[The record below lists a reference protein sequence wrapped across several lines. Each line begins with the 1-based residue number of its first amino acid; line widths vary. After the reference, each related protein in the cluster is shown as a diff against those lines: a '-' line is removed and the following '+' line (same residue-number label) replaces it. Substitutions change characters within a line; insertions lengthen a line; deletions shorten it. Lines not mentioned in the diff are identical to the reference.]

1 MVTPDDV
8 AYIAKLANIPVSDEE
23 KQQFAQAFA
32 ETLTVIEELRE
43 LDNDGILPTHQV
55 TGLKNVWRED
65 VIDKE
70 KMFYIRSRGVGDLAG
85 GLCDRLRCRGSPWIP
100 RCEQCNAWE

>member
-8 AYIAKLANIPVSDEE
+8 AYIAKLANIPVSDKE

-70 KMFYIRSRGVGDLAG
+70 KMFSQQEALANTDKTYQGFFVVSRVLEEKDV
-85 GLCDRLRCRGSPWIP
+85 
-100 RCEQCNAWE
+100 

>member
-23 KQQFAQAFA
+23 KRQFAQAFA

-70 KMFYIRSRGVGDLAG
+70 KMFSQQEALANTDKTYQGFFVVSRVLEEKDV
-85 GLCDRLRCRGSPWIP
+85 
-100 RCEQCNAWE
+100 

>member
-70 KMFYIRSRGVGDLAG
+70 KMFSQQEALINTDKTYQGFFVVSRVLEEKDV
-85 GLCDRLRCRGSPWIP
+85 
-100 RCEQCNAWE
+100 

>member
-70 KMFYIRSRGVGDLAG
+70 KMFSQQEALTNTDKTYQGFFVVSRVLEEKDV
-85 GLCDRLRCRGSPWIP
+85 
-100 RCEQCNAWE
+100 

>member
-70 KMFYIRSRGVGDLAG
+70 KMFSQQEALANTDKTYQGFFVVSRVLEEKDV
-85 GLCDRLRCRGSPWIP
+85 
-100 RCEQCNAWE
+100 